1 MLRYLSKHTQTAMED
16 KVEKIKPSPQTVE
29 RAKYLLNRLSALT
42 STLTGLDG
50 VLMLAQY
57 SSPLII
63 ALLLRLAKL
72 KKDGGKNLLGL
83 AGGIAAGAGGIG
95 ETRTVMRAFGMSFY

>member
-1 MLRYLSKHTQTAMED
+1 MDDKPAQTQARATSLA
-16 KVEKIKPSPQTVE
+16 K
-29 RAKYLLNRLSALT
+29 AKYLLARLSALT

-50 VLMLAQY
+50 ALMLAQY

-72 KKDGGKNLLGL
+72 RKDGGKGLLGL
-83 AGGIAAGAGGIG
+83 AGGLAIAGASIG
-95 ETRTVMRAFGMSFY
+95 DARTVMRAFGMAAL